1 MAVMAQTSGGLR
13 RYSGRAVVLTA
24 VAVLVGL
31 IGLAMLLF
39 NLATRPMERQRDAV
53 DDALAGAATDWSQ
66 RVHPQQHVDH
76 ITLLTRYDACAT
88 ARVDYGANTP
98 GREVRLLRQG
108 DAWVVDAP
116 QGKSLG
122 RDSVPDERACLS
134 L

>member
-1 MAVMAQTSGGLR
+1 MAQTSGVVH

-31 IGLAMLLF
+31 IGVAMLLF
-39 NLATRPMERQRDAV
+39 TLATRPMERQRDAV
-53 DDALAGAATDWSQ
+53 DHALAQAATDWSQ
-66 RVHPQQHVDH
+66 RLYPRQHVDH
-76 ITLLTRYDACAT
+76 ITLLTRYDVCAT

-98 GREVRLLRQG
+98 GRDVRLQRQG

-116 QGKSLG
+116 EGTSLD
-122 RDSVPDERACLS
+122 RDSVPDERACLA